1 MPGANDRD
9 NTTPMEPV
17 QGMDDPHREGL
28 ATIPPWLST
37 AKATIPDRV
46 AGYVDRPQ
54 LLERVLPTRR
64 RATLLVA
71 PGGFGKTVLMSE
83 SCRNLRDAGV
93 MTAWLTLD
101 ALDAPQTLDA
111 YLAFAFQEAGL
122 NLLDV
127 PDTDPGGAGL
137 QHRTG
142 FLSRALDQHGGP
154 CVLVLD
160 ELEQLDDPASL
171 ALLNFL
177 IHWGPTNLHF
187 AIACREIPPAF
198 DIAPSIFDGRAEMF
212 TVADLRFSTP
222 DIGRFIGPGRSRRE
236 IAWWTE
242 SSRGWAIALR
252 ILRNERSGGTGADLV
267 DGRQATDNWVE
278 SRLWRD
284 LPGRDRDL
292 LMDVGL
298 FDWIDADLLDEVL
311 EVKGAKRRVE
321 AIPAV
326 AGLLES
332 VGAGAGASDAVR
344 LHPLIREHCARLLF
358 REAPQRFRRIH
369 RRIAGALARRGE
381 TVPAMRHASESG
393 DAALVGQILENA
405 GGQRLWLREGLV
417 RLQAADRFVTSEVMK
432 RFPRVALAR
441 CIVVLL
447 TGRID
452 EARQTYGALA
462 AGRRSAEAADGDI
475 EYDLDDANVRGMLCL
490 YGCESP
496 GSESL
501 RAVKAD
507 YERFL
512 EGEDLDPLM
521 RAAFGHG
528 LCLVHNQ
535 KAEFDA
541 ALEWTERNER
551 RLPEGIYLGVFRD
564 QQRGQIAMA
573 RGRVS
578 EAADHYARA
587 LATARAHFLHD
598 PGPAAY
604 GEALVSELNLERNRV
619 VGIREALQMPEGLL
633 EGGTPLAS
641 YAARAGVVLD
651 LTLQR
656 AGHEDAMSA
665 VAGMRDYARAA
676 GLPMLKRYLAAE
688 RVSLLVVG
696 GRVADAEHAWRVG
709 GLPER
714 SEQCLDLE
722 AQSWREF
729 EALACARLRLLT
741 ARGDFEAGRAF
752 LRDLVRVA
760 SDRDLR
766 RTWMRALALGVALER
781 AGGRHD
787 EAERHLTRFLGLFGE
802 SDYARPLVRGRE
814 TCAPALEDWLGNNPV
829 HPAADAARRLLGMLN
844 DAGRPEPAVPTPGAR
859 ELEVLQRLGTQSDRE
874 IAAALGLTKAGV
886 RYHIGNIFERLGVR
900 DRVGAARRAREIG
913 LLP

>member
-187 AIACREIPPAF
+187 AIACREIPPAL

-252 ILRNERSGGTGADLV
+252 ILRNEQLGGAGAEVV
-267 DGRQATDNWVE
+267 DARQATDSWVE

-284 LPGRDRDL
+284 LPARDRDL

-344 LHPLIREHCARLLF
+344 LHPLIREHCARRLF

-405 GGQRLWLREGLV
+405 GGQRLWLREGLG
-417 RLQAADRFVTSEVMK
+417 RLQAADRFVTSEVVE

-441 CIVVLL
+441 CIVLLL
-447 TGRID
+447 TGGID
-452 EARQTYGALA
+452 EARQTYGALV
-462 AGRRSAEAADGDI
+462 AGRRSTEAADGDI

-490 YGCESP
+490 YGCESF
-496 GSESL
+496 GSETL
-501 RAVKAD
+501 QAAWAD

-512 EGEDLDPLM
+512 GMDGVAPLM
-521 RAAFGHG
+521 LAALGHG
-528 LCLVHNQ
+528 IGLVHNQ
-535 KAEFDA
+535 KAEFDV
-541 ALEWTERNER
+541 ALEWMERNER
-551 RLPEGIYLGVFRD
+551 LLPQGLYLGVFRD

-578 EAADHYARA
+578 EAADYYARA
-587 LATARAHFLHD
+587 LATARAHLLHD
-598 PGPAAY
+598 PGPVCF
-604 GEALVSELNLERNRV
+604 GEALMSELNLERNRV
-619 VGIREALQMPEGLL
+619 AGIRNALQIPEGHL
-633 EGGTPLAS
+633 ESGTPLAS

-656 AGHEDAMSA
+656 AGHGDALSA
-665 VAGMRDYARAA
+665 VTGMLDYARATV
-676 GLPMLKRYLAAE
+676 LPTLTRYLAAE

-696 GRVADAEHAWRVG
+696 GRVADAEHAWRID

-714 SEQCLDLE
+714 AEECLDLE
-722 AQSWREF
+722 VQSWREL
-729 EALACARLRLLT
+729 EALACAWLRLLT
-741 ARGDFEAGRAF
+741 ARADFEAGRTF

-760 SDRDLR
+760 SGRELR

-781 AGGRHD
+781 AGGRHE

-802 SDYARPLVRGRE
+802 SDYSRPLVRGRE
-814 TCAPALEDWLGNNPV
+814 TCGPALEDWLANHPG
-829 HPAADAARRLLGMLN
+829 HPAVDTARHLLGMLK
-844 DAGRPEPAVPTPGAR
+844 DGGRPEPTVPTPSPR
-859 ELEVLQRLGTQSDRE
+859 ELDVLQRLETKSDRE
-874 IAAALGLTKAGV
+874 IAEALGLTKAGV
-886 RYHIGNIFERLGVR
+886 RYHIGNIFERFGVR
-900 DRVGAARRAREIG
+900 DRAGAARHAREIG

>member
-1 MPGANDRD
+1 MASANDRD
-9 NTTPMEPV
+9 NTTRKSPV
-17 QGMDDPHREGL
+17 RGMDGPQLGEV
-28 ATIPPWLST
+28 AAIPSWLST
-37 AKATIPDRV
+37 AKATVPDRV
-46 AGYVDRPQ
+46 AGYLDRPE
-54 LLERVLPTRR
+54 LLERMLPTRR

-93 MTAWLTLD
+93 LTAWLTLD
-101 ALDAPQTLDA
+101 AQDAPQTLDA

-122 NLLDV
+122 NLLDA
-127 PDTDPGGAGL
+127 PDVDQGGASL
-137 QHRTG
+137 RYRTD
-142 FLSRALDQHGGP
+142 FLSRALEQHGTP

-160 ELEQLDDPASL
+160 ELEQLDDPVSL

-177 IHWGPTNLHF
+177 INWGPTNLHF
-187 AIACREIPPAF
+187 AIACREIPAAL
-198 DIAPSIFDGRAEMF
+198 DIAPSLFDGRAEMF
-212 TVADLRFSTP
+212 SLDDLRFSSP
-222 DIGRFIGPGRSRRE
+222 DIARFIGPGPTRRE

-242 SSRGWAIALR
+242 MSRGWAIALR
-252 ILRNERSGGTGADLV
+252 ILRNEGRGGAGAEVV
-267 DGRQATDNWVE
+267 DARQAADSWVE

-284 LPGRDRDL
+284 LPARDRDL

-298 FDWIDADLLDEVL
+298 FDWIDAELLDEVL
-311 EVKGAKRRVE
+311 EAGNSKRRVE

-332 VGAGAGASDAVR
+332 VGGVASDALR
-344 LHPLIREHCARLLF
+344 LHPLIREHCARRLF

-369 RRIAGALARRGE
+369 RRIAEALARRGE
-381 TVPAMRHASESG
+381 TVAAMRHASESG

-405 GGQRLWLREGLV
+405 GAQRLWLREGLV

-432 RFPRVALAR
+432 RFPRVALSR
-441 CIVVLL
+441 CIVLIL
-447 TGRID
+447 TGGLD
-452 EARQTYGALA
+452 EARRTYRALA
-462 AGRRSAEAADGDI
+462 AGRRSEDAAGGDI
-475 EYDLDDANVRGMLCL
+475 EYELDDANVRGMLCL
-490 YGCESP
+490 YGCEPP

-501 RAVKAD
+501 RAVTAD

-512 EGEDLDPLM
+512 EMEDVDPLI
-521 RAAFGHG
+521 RAALGHG

-535 KAEFDA
+535 KAEFDT

-551 RLPEGIYLGVFRD
+551 RLPEGVYLGVYRD
-564 QQRGQIAMA
+564 QQRGQVAMA
-573 RGRVS
+573 RGRVA

-633 EGGTPLAS
+633 EGGTPLAA

-656 AGHEDAMSA
+656 AGQEDALSA

-722 AQSWREF
+722 AQSWREL

-760 SDRDLR
+760 SERDLR

-814 TCAPALEDWLGNNPV
+814 TCAPALKDWLGNNPV
-829 HPAADAARRLLGMLN
+829 HPAADAAKRLLGMLN